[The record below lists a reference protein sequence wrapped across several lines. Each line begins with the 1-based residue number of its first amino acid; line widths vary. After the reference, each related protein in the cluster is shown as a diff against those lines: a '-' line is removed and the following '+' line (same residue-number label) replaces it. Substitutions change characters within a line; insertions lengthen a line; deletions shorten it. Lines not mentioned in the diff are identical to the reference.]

1 MKPFN
6 FNLIVENHSLKN
18 LREIKAVSGTD
29 REYIIKSVDNKLQAY
44 FDKLVPTSGNSQF
57 LEGEMLRAINRIIYR
72 SYNDGD
78 YFYQGYGAQT
88 VGPAMAF
95 LTNHREIPIEIRRQ
109 IIDIE
114 REAVGSVDKNYEDYL
129 YQIAEIIL
137 DYLNSK
143 NGECTPSTADL
154 FDYDSEYDSSEED
167 DEDDDPGF
175 DYDDD
180 EDEEDEDD
188 MYESIS
194 EALTPKQEKYKD
206 YYLKFLKENKKN
218 FIKLYGP
225 VAERVMY
232 GRAIEMAKLKSEE
245 TLQEIKPVAADAF
258 LSAKEV
264 IKLIGKQGEASI
276 GDTFTYGGVEMQ
288 VQLTPNGSLIAVS
301 QTDPNKSIPI
311 IFGEDPEKQKVR
323 EMVKNVLRNPE
334 LADRNRDGELS
345 SWEKKVG
352 AAIEKNTTQN
362 EIRVVSPYEPEDDDE
377 SSQGD
382 WGSSDQAIMNRSIH
396 RDLNEPIEFPGLTQT
411 LSAVEEAVDFY
422 WDDWEEYQTE
432 EGREN
437 LIRDAFQR
445 YMGRYFPDFFRDMQA
460 FMTPID
466 EDNTNMMKN
475 YTNEDLDLGHEDN
488 EPHMIKGELYRIGK
502 YAMELYQMV
511 DEFEYGYGEVDFPAW
526 WQAMITDSASKMV
539 KAKHYLDFETKE
551 PEIDAMVGAIDMSGA
566 LDNVGVDEA
575 LPPGYFKKKY
585 PKKLKEESPLTPGL
599 GEGIGDA
606 FTNLKKMIKIL
617 VSKDQYLIPPD
628 VSDNFFDKLDKAT
641 DSKSLEDLAKVVNKS
656 IAGGGKPGT
665 NVGSGGTGVTETRK
679 LKEESPKDKTG
690 LRYALATNLAKTG
703 KPQTQSGAKP
713 AKLTP
718 GLEKKREANVKKLKK
733 YIKETIISQSLKNKK

>member
-6 FNLIVENHSLKN
+6 FNLIIENHSLKN
-18 LREIKAVSGTD
+18 LREIKAVSGSD
-29 REYIIKSVDNKLQAY
+29 RESIIKFVDGKLQTY
-44 FDKLVPTSGNSQF
+44 FDKLVPPSGNSQF

-78 YFYQGYGAQT
+78 YFYQGYGAET

-137 DYLNSK
+137 DYLDSK
-143 NGECTPSTADL
+143 NGEFTPSTADL
-154 FDYDSEYDSSEED
+154 FDYNSEYDSSEED

-175 DYDDD
+175 DYDD
-180 EDEEDEDD
+180 DEDD

-258 LSAKEV
+258 LSAEEV

-396 RDLNEPIEFPGLTQT
+396 RDLNEPTEFPGLTQT

-460 FMTPID
+460 FLTPID
-466 EDNTNMMKN
+466 EDNTNMMEN

-511 DEFEYGYGEVDFPAW
+511 DEFEGMGEVDFPAW

-585 PKKLKEESPLTPGL
+585 PKKLKEESP
-599 GEGIGDA
+599 
-606 FTNLKKMIKIL
+606 
-617 VSKDQYLIPPD
+617 
-628 VSDNFFDKLDKAT
+628 
-641 DSKSLEDLAKVVNKS
+641 
-656 IAGGGKPGT
+656 
-665 NVGSGGTGVTETRK
+665 
-679 LKEESPKDKTG
+679 KDKTG

-703 KPQTQSGAKP
+703 KPQTQPGAKP

-733 YIKETIISQSLKNKK
+733 YIKETIISQSLKSKK